1 MKLQGVLQAEGLVTH
16 VADVLVVYVRL
27 WDTMTIHEGHVSV
40 CVCVCVCV
48 RACAY
53 HVLAV
58 LVGDVLLQALLAAEQ
73 LVTLVTLVEFVTW
86 GEAAEWVLLY
96 RRTART
102 DP

>member
-1 MKLQGVLQAEGLVTH
+1 MK
-16 VADVLVVYVRL
+16 
-27 WDTMTIHEGHVSV
+27 DTCLSV
-40 CVCVCVCV
+40 CLCLCLCVCACV
-48 RACAY
+48 RICACARAY

-102 DP
+102 EP